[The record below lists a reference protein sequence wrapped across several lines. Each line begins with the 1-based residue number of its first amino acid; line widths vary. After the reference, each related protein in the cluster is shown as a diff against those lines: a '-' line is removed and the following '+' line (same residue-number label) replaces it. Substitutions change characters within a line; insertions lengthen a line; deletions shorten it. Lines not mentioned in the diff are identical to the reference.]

1 MITAEIS
8 YLFLQQYWYFLVS
21 LLGALLVFLMF
32 VQGGQTLIYEVGKN
46 DLERKMLVTTL
57 GRKWELTFTTLV
69 TFGGAFFASFPLFYA
84 TSFGGAYWAWVALL
98 LAFTIQAVSYEFRSK
113 EGNIFGPKFFEILLF
128 LNGLF
133 GTLLLGTVVGTFFN
147 GAQFS
152 LNNLNNVEWHTPTRG
167 LEAVLNWHNVSLGLA
182 VFFLARI
189 LGLLYFKLTI
199 ENEQI
204 TLRIRK
210 KLLFNTIPFLVFFLA
225 FVIRLLFMDGY
236 AVDENGVVFLEK
248 GKYLNNFL
256 EMPLIL
262 IMFLLGV
269 LAVLFGII
277 RALFINKTCDK
288 NFWYVA
294 PGVVLTVLS
303 LLLIAGYNNTAFY
316 PSSFDLQSSLTIQN
330 SSSSPFTL
338 KTMSI
343 VSLLIP
349 VVLTVIII
357 TWRKINQV
365 KITEKEINNP
375 NEKTY

>member
-8 YLFLQQYWYFLVS
+8 YLFLQQYWYFIVS

-32 VQGGQTLIYEVGKN
+32 VQGGQTLIYEIGKT
-46 DLERKMLVTTL
+46 DTERKMLVTTL

-69 TFGGAFFASFPLFYA
+69 TFGGAFFASFPLFYS
-84 TSFGGAYWAWVALL
+84 TSFGGAYWAWIALL

-113 EGNIFGPKFFEILLF
+113 EGNVFGPKFFEVLLF

-147 GAQFS
+147 GSEFS
-152 LNNLNNVEWHTPTRG
+152 IDVLKRVTWQNETRG

-189 LGLLYFKLTI
+189 MGLLYFKLTI
-199 ENEQI
+199 DYQPI
-204 TLRIRK
+204 IDRIRK
-210 KLLFNTIPFLVFFLA
+210 KLLINTVPFLVFFLA
-225 FVIRLLFMDGY
+225 FVIRLLIMDGF
-236 AVDENGVVFLEK
+236 AVDENGVVFMQK
-248 GKYLNNFL
+248 AKYLNNFMD
-256 EMPLIL
+256 MPVVLV
-262 IMFLLGV
+262 MFLLGV

-277 RALFINKTCDK
+277 RALFLKKTCDM

-316 PSSFDLQSSLTIQN
+316 PSSFDLQSSLTIQKA
-330 SSSSPFTL
+330 SSSFFTL
-338 KTMSI
+338 KVMSI
-343 VSLLIP
+343 VSLLVP
-349 VVLTVIII
+349 VVLAVIII
-357 TWRKINQV
+357 TWRQINKF
-365 KITEKEINNP
+365 KITEEEINNP

>member
-8 YLFLQQYWYFLVS
+8 YLFLQQYWYFIVS

-32 VQGGQTLIYEVGKN
+32 VQGGQTLIYEIGKN
-46 DLERKMLVTTL
+46 DTERKMLVTTL

-69 TFGGAFFASFPLFYA
+69 TFGGAFFASFPLFYS
-84 TSFGGAYWAWVALL
+84 TSFGGAYWAWIALL

-113 EGNIFGPKFFEILLF
+113 KGNVFGPKFFEVLLF

-147 GAQFS
+147 GSEFS
-152 LNNLNNVEWHTPTRG
+152 IDVFKRVTWANETRG

-189 LGLLYFKLTI
+189 MGLLYFKLTI
-199 ENEQI
+199 DYQPI
-204 TLRIRK
+204 TNRIRK
-210 KLLFNTIPFLVFFLA
+210 KLLINTIPFLVFFLA
-225 FVIRLLFMDGY
+225 FVIRLLIMDGF
-236 AVDENGVVFLEK
+236 AVDENGVVFMQK
-248 GKYLNNFL
+248 TKYLNNFL
-256 EMPLIL
+256 DMPLIL
-262 IMFLLGV
+262 VMFLIGV

-277 RALFINKTCDK
+277 RALFLKKSCDM

-303 LLLIAGYNNTAFY
+303 LLLLAGYNNTAFY
-316 PSSFDLQSSLTIQN
+316 PSSFDLQSSLTIHKA
-330 SSSSPFTL
+330 SSSFFTL
-338 KTMSI
+338 KVMSI
-343 VSLLIP
+343 VSLLVP
-349 VVLTVIII
+349 VVLAVIII
-357 TWRKINQV
+357 TWRQINKF
-365 KITEKEINNP
+365 KITQEEINNP

>member
-8 YLFLQQYWYFLVS
+8 YLFLQQYWYFIVS

-32 VQGGQTLIYEVGKN
+32 VQGGQTLIYEIGKN
-46 DLERKMLVTTL
+46 DTERKMLVTTL

-69 TFGGAFFASFPLFYA
+69 TFGGAFFASFPLFYS
-84 TSFGGAYWAWVALL
+84 TSFGGAYWAWIALL

-113 EGNIFGPKFFEILLF
+113 KGNVFGPKFFEVLLF

-147 GAQFS
+147 GSEFS
-152 LNNLNNVEWHTPTRG
+152 IDVFKRVTWANETRG

-189 LGLLYFKLTI
+189 MGLLYFKLTI
-199 ENEQI
+199 DYQPI
-204 TLRIRK
+204 TDRIRK
-210 KLLFNTIPFLVFFLA
+210 KLLINTIPFLVFFLA
-225 FVIRLLFMDGY
+225 FVIRLLIMDGF
-236 AVDENGVVFLEK
+236 AVDENGVVFMQK
-248 GKYLNNFL
+248 TKYLNNFL
-256 EMPLIL
+256 DMPLIL
-262 IMFLLGV
+262 VMFLIGV

-277 RALFINKTCDK
+277 RALFLKKSCDM

-303 LLLIAGYNNTAFY
+303 LLLLAGYNNTAFY
-316 PSSFDLQSSLTIQN
+316 PSSFDLQSSLTIHKA
-330 SSSSPFTL
+330 SSSFFTL
-338 KTMSI
+338 KVMSI
-343 VSLLIP
+343 VSLLVP
-349 VVLTVIII
+349 VVLAVIII
-357 TWRKINQV
+357 TWRQINKF
-365 KITEKEINNP
+365 KITQEEINNP